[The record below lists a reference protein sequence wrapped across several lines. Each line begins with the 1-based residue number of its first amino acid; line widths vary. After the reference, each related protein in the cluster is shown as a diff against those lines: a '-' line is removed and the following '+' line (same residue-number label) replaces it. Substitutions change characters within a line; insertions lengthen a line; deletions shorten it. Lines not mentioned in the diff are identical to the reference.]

1 MSEQNPTPT
10 TEAPKLSKKD
20 LKKMEKKA
28 QQAKAREEKAALD
41 ASKNTEEE
49 TSPNCGDRP
58 LIRSEKLPEAARKF
72 TAIGEINDSFDSKE
86 VLLRARLHNSRGK
99 GNLCFIVLRERF
111 NTIQA
116 VLSKNEFV
124 NKAMLKFATSVP
136 KESIVE
142 VVGIVR
148 KSQVPIPTT
157 TQSSV
162 EIDVRSLF
170 VISRAAVGLPL
181 QLEDASRSQELL
193 DQQEKDLAAVDEKI
207 KKLIGDAKEPYP
219 AELTK
224 QLEALHKEKSEV
236 QKYVVVDQNTSLNNR
251 IIDLRTPAN
260 QAIFTIQSG
269 VCTLFREFLLSNGFT
284 EIHTPKIMAGASEG
298 GAQVFKLQ
306 YFDAPAFLAQSPQLP
321 KQMAICADM
330 NRVFEIAPVF
340 RAENSLTH
348 RHLTEFMGLD
358 IEMAFHDHYH
368 EVLDVIGNLFTFI
381 FDGIANRFSKE
392 LEIISQQ
399 YKFEPLKYNKV
410 PLRILYSEGVSLLR
424 AAGHTIGDL
433 DDINTTQ
440 EKALGVLVKEK
451 YGVDFYIMDKFP
463 KSARPFYTMVDPAD
477 PNYTNSYDLF
487 VRGEEISSGSQR
499 IHDPAMLEASAKAYG
514 IDTSTIQSYI
524 DAFKYGAPPHGG
536 CGVGLERIVMLYLG
550 LGNIRKTSMFPR
562 DPRRLAP

>member
-1 MSEQNPTPT
+1 
-10 TEAPKLSKKD
+10 
-20 LKKMEKKA
+20 
-28 QQAKAREEKAALD
+28 
-41 ASKNTEEE
+41 
-49 TSPNCGDRP
+49 
-58 LIRSEKLPEAARKF
+58 
-72 TAIGEINDSFDSKE
+72 
-86 VLLRARLHNSRGK
+86 
-99 GNLCFIVLRERF
+99 
-111 NTIQA
+111 
-116 VLSKNEFV
+116 
-124 NKAMLKFATSVP
+124 
-136 KESIVE
+136 
-142 VVGIVR
+142 
-148 KSQVPIPTT
+148 
-157 TQSSV
+157 
-162 EIDVRSLF
+162 VRSLF